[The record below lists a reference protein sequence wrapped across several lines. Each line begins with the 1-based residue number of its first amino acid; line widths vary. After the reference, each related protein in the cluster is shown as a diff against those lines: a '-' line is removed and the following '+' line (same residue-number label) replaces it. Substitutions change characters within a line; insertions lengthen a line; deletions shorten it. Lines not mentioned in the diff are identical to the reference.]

1 MESLQSLSG
10 RSGLCLLA
18 GLAIGAGSL
27 PATAQSWP
35 VKPIRLI
42 SPFAPGGGATF
53 TSRALAQ
60 KLAPALGQQIVV
72 DNRGGAGGMV
82 GVELAAKSP
91 PDGYTLVLGTI
102 GPIAINPSLYSKMP
116 YDVQRDLAPISQ
128 AAVAVNVLIVH
139 PSLPV
144 KSVKDLIAI
153 AKARPGELN
162 YGSSGPGA
170 ADHLAG
176 ELFNTIAGVKMVHVP
191 YKGGAPALLDL
202 LGGNIQLI
210 FSTVSSAKGVI
221 DAKRVRTIAIAGSQR
236 FELMPDLPTV
246 AEAGLKGFA
255 TDNWYGVFAPA
266 GTPVAI
272 INRLHAEVVKAL
284 TAPDLKKQLLDLGIV
299 TTSSA
304 SPAAFT
310 SYIASETA
318 KWAKITKAAGIKGE

>member
-1 MESLQSLSG
+1 MPAMQRLPLV
-10 RSGLCLLA
+10 LVLA
-18 GLAIGAGSL
+18 AGVVPFASQAQTW
-27 PATAQSWP
+27 PA
-35 VKPIRLI
+35 KPIRWI
-42 SPFAPGGGATF
+42 SPFAPGGGADF

-60 KLAPALGQQIVV
+60 KLGPALGQQVII

-82 GVELAAKSP
+82 GVDLAAKSP

-116 YDVQRDLAPISQ
+116 YNVQRDLAPIGQ

-176 ELFNTIAGVKMVHVP
+176 ELFNAMAGVKMVHVP
-191 YKGGAPALLDL
+191 YKGGAPAILDL
-202 LGGNIQLI
+202 VGGNIQLI
-210 FSTVSSAKGVI
+210 FSTVSTAKGVI

-246 AEAGLKGFA
+246 VEAGLKGAA

-266 GTPVAI
+266 GTPAAI
-272 INRLHAEVVKAL
+272 ITRLHAEVAKAL

-299 TTSSA
+299 ATGSA
-304 SPAAFT
+304 SPADFAT
-310 SYIASETA
+310 YIANETQ
-318 KWAKITKAAGIKGE
+318 KWAKIIKAAGIKGD